1 MKKQIK
7 ITENQKEMLKKQLKE
22 NVLTEGQSPEGTLIH
37 NFVMFGFNYPPNWI
51 ESIWGGEVYTDGT
64 DFASN
69 DNWLVNHLKEKFH
82 SIYERY
88 GATAA
93 FFKFYTE
100 LDGQNQDKLSTWI
113 SQNYNG

>member
-7 ITENQKEMLKKQLKE
+7 ITESQRDMIKKQLKE

-51 ESIWGGEVYTDGT
+51 ESIWGDED
-64 DFASN
+64 
-69 DNWLVNHLKEKFH
+69 WLVKHLKEKFH